1 MNLTKPQTKHLLN
14 LISALINFEGKKNLS
29 NLNRNLLNTTNPSN
43 LNRFLTLSPWDEEKL
58 NKRRLKIHMINYLK
72 IQIKISHLY
81 FLVLTIL

>member
-14 LISALINFEGKKNLS
+14 LISALINFKGKKNLS

-58 NKRRLKIHMINYLK
+58 NKRRLENSYDKLLK
-72 IQIKISHLY
+72 NSI
-81 FLVLTIL
+81 